1 MMRKQNILR
10 TLLLLLAV
18 TATFL
23 AFSALRDKPVTPDS
37 ACKEG
42 LENCPKQQKSG
53 IMDWDNLSHQ
63 FFSTI

>member
-1 MMRKQNILR
+1 MMRKKYSLR

-23 AFSALRDKPVTPDS
+23 AFSALKGKPVTPS

-42 LENCPKQQKSG
+42 LEDCSKQQPG
-53 IMDWDNLSHQ
+53 ATMDWDNLSHQ